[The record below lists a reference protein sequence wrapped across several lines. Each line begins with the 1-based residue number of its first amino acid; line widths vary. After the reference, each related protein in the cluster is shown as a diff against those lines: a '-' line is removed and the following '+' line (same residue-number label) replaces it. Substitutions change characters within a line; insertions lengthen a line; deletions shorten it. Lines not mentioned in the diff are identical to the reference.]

1 MGKLICPPTLRR
13 GGIQM
18 ELRRWI
24 GQHYTNKDK
33 EITQM
38 GNTTAQQY
46 NNKIKELPRW
56 KTQQYKIK
64 IKELPTWE
72 TQHHNNTT

>member
-1 MGKLICPPTLRR
+1 
-13 GGIQM
+13 M

-24 GQHYTNKDK
+24 EQHYKNKDK
-33 EITQM
+33 RITQM
-38 GNTTAQQY
+38 GNTTTQQY

>member
-24 GQHYTNKDK
+24 GQHYKNKDK
-33 EITQM
+33 GITQM
-38 GNTTAQQY
+38 GNTTTQQY

-64 IKELPTWE
+64 IKELPKWE